1 MSIIDLAVIV
11 GLFWFCYL
19 ATKMVKVLEKDLDN

>member
-1 MSIIDLAVIV
+1 MGIIDLAVIV

-19 ATKMVKVLEKDLDN
+19 AYKMVEILEKDLDK

>member
-1 MSIIDLAVIV
+1 MTIIDLAVIV

-19 ATKMVKVLEKDLDN
+19 ANKMVKILENDLDD